1 VGYKEPK
8 VHKVEHQDQEQQEPK
23 VEVEQQEP
31 KVLQLHR
38 HKEPKEPKDQ
48 QDLHQIEG

>member
-8 VHKVEHQDQEQQEPK
+8 VHKVEHQDQDLKVHK

-48 QDLHQIEG
+48 QDLHLTEG